1 VAEPISSGGSSRVN
15 WRGRLA
21 GIALIL
27 VGVGSVAV
35 GALAYLDAWTTSEQW
50 AGSEEAQAL
59 ARQEGA
65 PTPVWIE
72 PGTPVAVPARIEPLP
87 TPIPFSETPLV
98 RPTPE
103 PALAQLAQLAL
114 DNAEFRFL
122 DPPEPDAHARVAI
135 TVRNTADGP
144 SERILLGIPKAWFEQ
159 YRIIGSVPLVSED
172 RTDDVGLRT
181 FSFPPVPPSQTV
193 TYELHVA
200 PIGEEVRPPSVQVMV
215 ASGET
220 LGSDA
225 PVTLAPP
232 PRPGPVM
239 GLDIPRLK
247 LKTGVVQTKWEPP
260 PFTVGQIRDSAS
272 VTKGNTILIGHLSGA
287 AGNVFGH
294 LDQLELGDKVT
305 ATSRGLPYEFVVS
318 RIVHSSNMDTSPMKP
333 AEDARLTLMTCAGIW
348 NPITRDYSERLWVIA
363 EPEEQAVVTIA
374 TVSATVTAEAIATG
388 TAIALLPTATPTLE
402 PFVGEPALPGGL
414 GNSRSD
420 LAAALGGPPGET
432 PGKLVVFRQA
442 SREYHVQFT
451 PDPPRAAMLVV
462 LPSTRLT
469 FDAAVR
475 ESRKFFPTD
484 ASPRTAGPEGNSQFV
499 VERFSSTL
507 LARALELPLGE
518 FSVIYVRDQAQGGAI
533 SRIVLGLGDDVDALL
548 EAARH

>member
-1 VAEPISSGGSSRVN
+1 VAEPISSGGSSRAN

-21 GIALIL
+21 GAALLLIGL
-27 VGVGSVAV
+27 GSVAI
-35 GALAYLDAWTTSEQW
+35 GALAYYDAWTTSQRW
-50 AGSEEAQAL
+50 AASDEAQTL
-59 ARQEGA
+59 ARQESA
-65 PTPVWIE
+65 PTPVWVE
-72 PGTPVAVPARIEPLP
+72 PGTPAPVPARLEPLP
-87 TPIPFSETPLV
+87 TPIPFSETPVV

-103 PALAQLAQLAL
+103 PAQARLDQLAL

-144 SERILLGIPKAWFEQ
+144 SERILLGIPKGWFEL

-172 RTDDVGLRT
+172 RTDELGLRT
-181 FSFPPVPPSQTV
+181 FSFPPVAAGQTV

-200 PIGEEVRPPSVQVMV
+200 PIGEEVRPPTLQVKV

-247 LKTGVVQTKWEPP
+247 LKIGVVQTKWEPP
-260 PFTVGQIRDSAS
+260 PFTVGQIRDSAG
-272 VTKGNTILIGHLSGA
+272 VTRGNTILIGHLSGA

-318 RIVHSSNMDTSPMKP
+318 RIVHSTNTDTSPMEP
-333 AEDARLTLMTCAGIW
+333 ADDARLTLMTCAGIW
-348 NPITRDYSERLWVIA
+348 NPFTRDYSERLWVIA

-374 TVSATVTAEAIATG
+374 TVSATATAEAIATG

-420 LAAALGGPPGET
+420 VSKLLGVPPGET
-432 PGKLVVFRQA
+432 PGKLVVFRQTG
-442 SREYHVQFT
+442 REYHVQFT
-451 PDPPRAAMLVV
+451 PDPPRAAMLVI
-462 LPSTRLT
+462 LPNTRLA
-469 FDAAVR
+469 FDASVR
-475 ESRKFFPTD
+475 ESRTFFPTD
-484 ASPRTAGPEGNSQFV
+484 ASPRTSGPEGNSQFV
-499 VERFSSTL
+499 VERFSSAL
-507 LARALELPLGE
+507 LARALELPLGD
-518 FSVIYVRDQAQGGAI
+518 FTVVYVRDQFQAGAI